1 MLYTKQKEKSMQNQ
15 IKSLAKGLK
24 IYKYILDYSKPLQA
38 KTLCKEFQIDKS
50 TMSRLLQTLKE
61 EGFIHYLEDSKEIIA
76 NDIAIKINQETKIE
90 LLIQK
95 TKALLEDISQ
105 KTNETAYLGIFDD
118 YKMLYLNQI
127 DSSNRKITTRSNIGI
142 QTSLYTNALGKS
154 ILAFGNYSLE
164 KLKLNQYTNNTITN
178 IKNLD
183 LELKQVREKGFSI
196 DNREFQ
202 DGMSCVAVP
211 LFNTENILIGAVGVS
226 GSSSRLSLE
235 KLNLMGNAISNL
247 IHTYKVVY

>member
-1 MLYTKQKEKSMQNQ
+1 MPNQ

-24 IYKYILDYSKPLQA
+24 IYKYILDYSKPIQA
-38 KTLCKEFQIDKS
+38 KTLCEKFKIDKS

-61 EGFIHYLEDSKEIIA
+61 ENFISYLEDSKEIIA
-76 NDIAIKINQETKIE
+76 NDVAIKINQATKIE

-95 TKALLEDISQ
+95 TKSILEEISQ

-127 DSSNRKITTRSNIGI
+127 DISNRKITTRSNIGI
-142 QTSLYTNALGKS
+142 QTTLYTNALGKS
-154 ILAFGNYSLE
+154 ILAFGNYNLE

-178 IKNLD
+178 IKELD
-183 LELKQVREKGFSI
+183 LELIQVREKGYSI

-211 LFNTENILIGAVGVS
+211 LFNTENILIGAVGIS
-226 GSSSRLSLE
+226 GSSSRLNLE
-235 KLNLMGNAISNL
+235 KLNLIGNVISNL
-247 IHTYKVVY
+247 THSYKIVY